1 MVVSLLCLLFGKA
14 KIGTRLLL
22 EIDNSDTQISDI
34 YYQWSDSSDTE
45 PTDWISGIDNNDL
58 LEKNDCDKK
67 SYYLWIRVLDDDNN
81 ETISVSKAFV
91 VRDAI
96 IDINY
101 DSSVMNPILNVDI
114 TFDSILT
121 QSHKYGFGDT
131 VTSARNNRSD
141 ISVTNNSASV
151 NVDENGYIYL
161 EATDSMGNLV
171 YKSEQITNIDN
182 EGPIIKVDPD
192 GGDYELV
199 YEYI

>member
-1 MVVSLLCLLFGKA
+1 MLCLLFGKA
-14 KIGTRLLL
+14 KIGTRVLL
-22 EIDNSDTQISDI
+22 EIENSDTQISDI

-101 DSSVMNPILNVDI
+101 DSSVMNPLLNVDI

-121 QSHKYGFGDT
+121 QSYKYGFGDT

-141 ISVTNNSASV
+141 ISVTNNSTSV
-151 NVDENGYIYL
+151 NVDGNGYIYL